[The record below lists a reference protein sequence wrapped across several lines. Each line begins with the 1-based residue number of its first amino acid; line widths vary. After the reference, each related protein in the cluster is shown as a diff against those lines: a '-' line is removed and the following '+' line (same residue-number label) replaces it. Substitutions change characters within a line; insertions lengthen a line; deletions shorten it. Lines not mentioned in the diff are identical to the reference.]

1 MDQAA
6 GGRPRNRHR
15 PENLN
20 RVFAPYFT
28 TKNIGDQM
36 RGFGLGLTI
45 CQKIVHLHRG
55 TITLHSTEGRGTT
68 VQIDLPNDPVDPPA
82 PVLPS

>member
-1 MDQAA
+1 MRLQVIDQ
-6 GGRPRNRHR
+6 GSGISQ
-15 PENLN
+15 ENLS

-45 CQKIVHLHRG
+45 CQKIVHLHHG
-55 TITLHSTEGRGTT
+55 TITLHSTEGKGTT
-68 VQIDLPNDPVDPPA
+68 VQIDLPTDPVDPPA
-82 PVLPS
+82 SASSS